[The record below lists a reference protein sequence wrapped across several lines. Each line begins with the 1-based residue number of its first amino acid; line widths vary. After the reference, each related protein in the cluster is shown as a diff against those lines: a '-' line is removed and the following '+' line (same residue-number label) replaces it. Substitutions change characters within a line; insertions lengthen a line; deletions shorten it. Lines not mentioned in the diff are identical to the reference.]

1 MKKIVKTWWL
11 KTRDNI
17 DVCGDGKG
25 RYSLE
30 HLPDCAPVEFRE
42 GEHPD
47 ADMEIL
53 GEEISKLLGLQCH
66 WVRGQD
72 IYRMT

>member
-1 MKKIVKTWWL
+1 MKNPIKTWWL
-11 KTRDNI
+11 KTHANI

-30 HLPDCAPVEFRE
+30 YLPDYAAVEFRE

-47 ADMEIL
+47 GEMEIL
-53 GEEISKLLGLQCH
+53 GEEISKLLGVRCH
-66 WVRGQD
+66 WVRGRD
-72 IYRMT
+72 IYG

>member
-1 MKKIVKTWWL
+1 MKNPIKTWWL
-11 KTRDNI
+11 KTHENI

-30 HLPDCAPVEFRE
+30 YLPDYALVEFRE
-42 GEHPD
+42 GEHQD
-47 ADMEIL
+47 ADMETL
-53 GEEISKLLGLQCH
+53 VKEISKLLGVECH

-72 IYRMT
+72 IYG

>member
-1 MKKIVKTWWL
+1 MRKTVKTWWL

-30 HLPDCAPVEFRE
+30 HLPDYAAVEFRD
-42 GEHPD
+42 GERQD
-47 ADMEIL
+47 DDMEIL
-53 GEEISKLLGLQCH
+53 GEEIGKLLGVESH

-72 IYRMT
+72 IYE